1 MSSESM
7 NRAYIKKQI
16 DPILEPIVTAIF
28 MHRPEDQVQFM
39 MNYLSETHGKRLS
52 VNANEQVELQFLR
65 QQMEKHNESKIMTQ
79 RQVGS
84 DDDEGSDNL
93 HSSSDDSEDDEHVSE
108 LPDAQKKS

>member
-7 NRAYIKKQI
+7 NRAYIKKQV

-39 MNYLSETHGKRLS
+39 MNYLRETYGKRLS

-65 QQMEKHNESKIMTQ
+65 SQMEKHNESRILTA
-79 RQVGS
+79 R
-84 DDDEGSDNL
+84 
-93 HSSSDDSEDDEHVSE
+93 
-108 LPDAQKKS
+108 